1 MKMDA
6 FNTYMSNI
14 PTDFFKS
21 LCLKYGSAYGQ
32 RHRKGKVRVSGP
44 VFTDFCRQVEIT
56 VEGILRV
63 EVDSTVFEERI
74 ELLLR
79 IPVLR
84 VEPVNLV
91 IRYVERFHVPFRL
104 DNPCTAFLDGMVQQP
119 VAHEIDKPVRRYSCP
134 VFREKLRVFLD
145 EGYDVIDFLFLCLET
160 ALAVR
165 HHDELVATDT
175 TAFAVHT
182 HIRRITQTVTLV
194 QMIARV
200 NEYVLNVQSL

>member
-1 MKMDA
+1 M
-6 FNTYMSNI
+6 
-14 PTDFFKS
+14 
-21 LCLKYGSAYGQ
+21 
-32 RHRKGKVRVSGP
+32 
-44 VFTDFCRQVEIT
+44 
-56 VEGILRV
+56 
-63 EVDSTVFEERI
+63 FEERI

-175 TAFAVHT
+175 TAFAVHP

>member
-1 MKMDA
+1 M
-6 FNTYMSNI
+6 
-14 PTDFFKS
+14 
-21 LCLKYGSAYGQ
+21 
-32 RHRKGKVRVSGP
+32 
-44 VFTDFCRQVEIT
+44 
-56 VEGILRV
+56 
-63 EVDSTVFEERI
+63 
-74 ELLLR
+74 
-79 IPVLR
+79 
-84 VEPVNLV
+84 NLV

>member
-1 MKMDA
+1 MTKIIAVLNPKDV
-6 FNTYMSNI
+6 Y
-14 PTDFFKS
+14 KR
-21 LCLKYGSAYGQ
+21 Q
-32 RHRKGKVRVSGP
+32 GP

-74 ELLLR
+74 DLLLR

-104 DNPCTAFLDGMVQQP
+104 DNPGTAFLDGMVQQP

-145 EGYDVIDFLFLCLET
+145 EGYDVIDLD
-160 ALAVR
+160 V
-165 HHDELVATDT
+165 
-175 TAFAVHT
+175 
-182 HIRRITQTVTLV
+182 
-194 QMIARV
+194 
-200 NEYVLNVQSL
+200 

>member
-1 MKMDA
+1 M
-6 FNTYMSNI
+6 
-14 PTDFFKS
+14 
-21 LCLKYGSAYGQ
+21 
-32 RHRKGKVRVSGP
+32 
-44 VFTDFCRQVEIT
+44 
-56 VEGILRV
+56 EGILRV